1 MSYSSSVRMSIID
14 AIISNNSQLIFRLG
28 ANSVYTSKMKLANIA
43 LVCAAGNTGTYN
55 MVAGNGQSIKRIAL
69 MDGGVVLDQLTS
81 ANMFYGFKKFNS
93 SNRRN
98 RSYNRRSVGNKLGF
112 EFGNTTNSALTT
124 GQVSTNVLSNTT
136 ALTFKSCIYLDD
148 WIAML
153 RSTEYLSTNLFKDLR
168 VVVEYDLSNLNC
180 GAGTITTDV
189 ATLTPASD
197 PLLVVEEIVRED
209 IRQQIEQS
217 LGSFTW
223 FGIESDVVQVNAGL
237 KADGTKPSAAGETV
251 VQTTSLQYRGFNN
264 KYIRRVLLV
273 NTPQNDATASPNLQ
287 TDSAVIGAGNLSSTS
302 NLQEKLNL
310 VVNGALLLPTGC
322 NKQNEKLGMLVDSW
336 GEVNA
341 PLGTATTGIFGG
353 SDNING
359 SHNFEGR
366 LTYTG
371 LNVSSRI
378 QSLKVN
384 LTRTCQFNDTR
395 TATYAGGVRTQ
406 FDQYNCPLLV
416 TMFAEVRKAIVVQ
429 PNGTYSI
436 SYIY

>member
-1 MSYSSSVRMSIID
+1 MSYSSSVRMSIVD

-28 ANSVYTSKMKLANIA
+28 TDSVYTSKMKLANVA
-43 LVCAAGNTGTYN
+43 LVCAAGTGKYN
-55 MVAGNGQSIKRIAL
+55 MIAGNGQSIKRIAL

-98 RSYNRRSVGNKLGF
+98 RSYNRRSVGNGLGF

-124 GQVSTNVLSNTT
+124 GQISTNALSNTT

-153 RSTEYLSTNLFKDLR
+153 RSTDYLSTNLFKDLR

-180 GAGTITTDV
+180 GAGTVVTTIGAV
-189 ATLTPASD
+189 TPADD

-209 IRQQIEQS
+209 IKQQIEQS

-237 KADGTKPSAAGETV
+237 KANGDKPNAAGETV

-273 NTPQNDATASPNLQ
+273 NTGQNDATASPNLQ
-287 TDSAVIGAGNLSSTS
+287 TDNAVIGAGNLSSTA
-302 NLQEKLNL
+302 NLQERLNFI
-310 VVNGALLLPTGC
+310 VNGALVLPTAC
-322 NKQNEKLGMLVDSW
+322 ERANEKLGMLVDTW

-341 PLGTATTGIFGG
+341 PLGVASTGIFGG

-366 LTYTG
+366 LAYSG

-378 QSLKVN
+378 QSLKVQ

-395 TATYAGGVRTQ
+395 TAAYTGGIRTQ

-436 SYIY
+436 SYVY